1 MSALCQK
8 LFDHLVGTSEQR
20 RRHGDAQRLGGL
32 QVDVQFDFSGLLDR
46 QVGWLLALDAFRFP
60 QPLCVE
66 IQVLNFQFHSLG
78 SLHWFCGR
86 LKSILHGGSA
96 SNISRSNLNL
106 VSLGLGSSP
115 PQPYV
120 IPPSPVPQE

>member
-1 MSALCQK
+1 MFALCQK

-86 LKSILHGGSA
+86 LKSILHGGRA
-96 SNISRSNLNL
+96 SNISRSMRSRVALF
-106 VSLGLGSSP
+106 GSSP
-115 PQPYV
+115 QPNPYV
-120 IPPSPVPQE
+120 IPPSPAPQL